1 MLSFANLL
9 ILSYNIFMPD
19 MDGRFEIVFKSCSR
33 NCACVCGHGMEMP
46 LGQFSLAAVADR
58 VCIITEENPPE
69 CFSRILERLFPKPK
83 NKLFYRLPHSENA
96 KNLAEIEKL
105 CIFLYEN
112 GFSQNSVIIAA
123 GGGAITDSAGFAAS
137 VYMRGIRW
145 ISVPTTFLGQIDA
158 GIGGKTGVDLRQ
170 DGMIRGKNII
180 GTFWQPAVI
189 VLETE
194 FLESLPPEELRSGT
208 GELAKYALLMQ
219 PEEGR
224 AIVNAI
230 PGVLAGQPQ
239 ALGLCVQICAA
250 MKARIAARDERDIYG
265 IREKLNL
272 GHTAGH
278 AFETM
283 SGGRL
288 PHGIAVACGLKF
300 AIILSSEKEI
310 LPKETAAEMLAL
322 LSMLGL
328 PPLELKE
335 ADFSRF
341 SELVSHDKKNRGA
354 KNRFLLPKAFG
365 IIETAEDIPDS
376 LLKKAYIRTI
386 SGA

>member
-1 MLSFANLL
+1 
-9 ILSYNIFMPD
+9 MPD
-19 MDGRFEIVFKSCSR
+19 MDGRFEIVFKNCSR
-33 NCACVCGHGMEMP
+33 NCSGVCGHGMRMP
-46 LGQFSLAAVADR
+46 LGEHSIASVADKACF
-58 VCIITEENPPE
+58 VTDGNMPEN
-69 CFSRILERLFPKPK
+69 FSRILERIFPKPGK
-83 NKLFYRLPHSENA
+83 KLFYRLPRSENA
-96 KNLAEIEKL
+96 KNLAEIEKMCL
-105 CIFLYEN
+105 FLYEN

-158 GIGGKTGVDLRQ
+158 GIGGKTGVDLRL
-170 DGMIRGKNII
+170 DGRICGKNII
-180 GTFWQPAVI
+180 GTFWQPAAI

-194 FLESLPPEELRSGT
+194 FLESLPPEELRSGA
-208 GELAKYALLMQ
+208 GELAKYAILMQ
-219 PEEGR
+219 TEEGR
-224 AIVNAI
+224 GLRKAI

-283 SGGRL
+283 SGGRI
-288 PHGIAVACGLKF
+288 PHGIAVAHGLKF
-300 AIILSSEKEI
+300 AINLSKEKEI
-310 LPKETAAEMLAL
+310 IPKETAAEMLDLISL
-322 LSMLGL
+322 LKL
-328 PPLELKE
+328 PTLELKE

-341 SELVSHDKKNRGA
+341 SELISRDKKNRGA
-354 KNRFLLPKAFG
+354 KNRFLLPKGFG
-365 IIETAEDIPDS
+365 QVEIEENILDS
-376 LLKKAYIRTI
+376 LLKKAYMGAI